1 MLAVSVLFVELE
13 IVLVELFLDAL
24 KGLLVVGVGV
34 GKRNA
39 LWLVDV
45 VAFVPDT
52 PLGVEEDVP
61 NPENP
66 VPLCEGLLSVD
77 GTAVLKIELVL
88 VKDEGCAAVPKI
100 ELVCVAFETPLLEDV
115 TFGLN
120 RHSEKI
126 PIVDGD
132 LVVLNILLLGGRWVD
147 ALLLEGAEFGPNKVP
162 PRDSIFFR
170 ESRDDDPKVQSLLLE
185 TLLVAEESRS
195 AKFGTPDSCLAS
207 LVSVSPLFAA
217 IV

>member
-1 MLAVSVLFVELE
+1 MLAVSVLFVEPE
-13 IVLVELFLDAL
+13 AVLVELSLDEL
-24 KGLLVVGVGV
+24 KRLLAVGVGV

-45 VAFVPDT
+45 VAFVPNT
-52 PLGVEEDVP
+52 PLGVDEDVP
-61 NPENP
+61 NPEK
-66 VPLCEGLLSVD
+66 VKG
-77 GTAVLKIELVL
+77 GAVSRMELV
-88 VKDEGCAAVPKI
+88 VVEDNGCAAVSKI

-147 ALLLEGAEFGPNKVP
+147 ALLLEGAEFEPNKVP
-162 PRDSIFFR
+162 PGDSVFFR
-170 ESRDDDPKVQSLLLE
+170 ESRIDDPKVQSLLLE